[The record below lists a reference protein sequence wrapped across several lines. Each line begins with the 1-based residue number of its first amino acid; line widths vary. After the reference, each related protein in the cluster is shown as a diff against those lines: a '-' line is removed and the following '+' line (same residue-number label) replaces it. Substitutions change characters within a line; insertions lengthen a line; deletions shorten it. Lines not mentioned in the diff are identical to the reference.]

1 MSTAPAPIMPAARP
15 AWLAFSDSSALAS
28 ANSLPTSFAS
38 WPTASLRRSGI
49 DRLLGEA
56 IAVSL
61 VDGMA
66 TSRVHA
72 RSAVA
77 AHPVAARAVAAH
89 FAGPTASRCFRRTL
103 QKPHSPEPGQHCHSK
118 KCSRLPTCEALCAA
132 YEIVEVSVPDRIG
145 DALDLRSR
153 LADVS
158 SCYRQVVVKLAGCA
172 AHRVRKT
179 ADIFGADILLTVD
192 GLFELVRRLRRSV
205 FCGVDKLGGLVFYGL
220 GRSAGHVRRLVLE
233 VACGRTGLIGHA
245 AGRAACFL
253 EVMRGRARRVAA
265 RVRIGECLVSHGGCL
280 RARLMDVLLEG
291 VQKQW
296 SPRSPRPALHVA
308 RDLVPPSPARRRR
321 GLRLQPAELPLHK
334 PRQLYSG
341 QPQTP
346 GLRRLAHDV

>member
-1 MSTAPAPIMPAARP
+1 MTPAHAPIMPSARP

-56 IAVSL
+56 IAISL
-61 VDGMA
+61 IDGMA
-66 TSRVHA
+66 TSRVHP

-77 AHPVAARAVAAH
+77 AHPVAARAVAH

-103 QKPHSPEPGQHCHSK
+103 QKPDSPEPGQHCHSK
-118 KCSRLPTCEALCAA
+118 KCSRLPTREALCAA

-158 SCYRQVVVKLAGCA
+158 SCNRQVVVELAGCA

-179 ADIFGADILLTVD
+179 ADIFGADILLTID

-220 GRSAGHVRRLVLE
+220 GLSAGTVSRLVLGLE
-233 VACGRTGLIGHA
+233 WGRTGLIGHA

-253 EVMRGRARRVAA
+253 EVMRGRARSVAA
-265 RVRIGECLVSHGGCL
+265 RVRIH
-280 RARLMDVLLEG
+280 AR
-291 VQKQW
+291 
-296 SPRSPRPALHVA
+296 
-308 RDLVPPSPARRRR
+308 
-321 GLRLQPAELPLHK
+321 
-334 PRQLYSG
+334 
-341 QPQTP
+341 
-346 GLRRLAHDV
+346 